1 MAEDSIDQASEELK
15 LMMVIIQPKDADLV
29 VDHLL
34 RDEYRVTR
42 INSTGGFL
50 RQDQVTLLIGV
61 EKSQTE
67 EVLRIIRFCCH
78 PHAEMESSKTG
89 MTRRRA
95 MVFILGVESLVGI

>member
-1 MAEDSIDQASEELK
+1 MDENPIDQANEALK

-29 VDHLL
+29 VDRLL
-34 RDEYRVTR
+34 QDDYRVTR
-42 INSTGGFL
+42 INSSGGFL

-61 EKSQTE
+61 EESQTE

-95 MVFILGVESLVGI
+95 MVFILGVEQLVGI